1 MKKISV
7 MLAGLA
13 LIAASCNKNASS
25 PSGESHPI
33 RLVVR
38 ATGGGE
44 TRATGVTSNSEA
56 SEAKVNTLQVLVFN
70 GDALDGYGSSTG
82 SKTATVA
89 CTSGSRDIYALV
101 NAPSM
106 ASVTSK
112 SALLSSVANLSAE
125 IDNFQMIGST
135 TETLQSD
142 GSVSI
147 HVGRLAA
154 RVVLKAIRNAHAN
167 TALSS
172 QLRIESVYLTNA
184 VGDVDYGMSPGYIP
198 SVWYNRR
205 GFETSNNLGA
215 FTYDSVNET
224 IAPNGTSTTAHYFY
238 TMPNGFPGAA
248 GLAEGETAFTPR
260 AARLV
265 VRAVIAGKLYNYP
278 IQIAFGAFTDD
289 GSRTTQVYD
298 GMPGGF
304 TYELAS
310 AGLDMTALNGGGY
323 QFLVTVSGNGES
335 ITCVCSDF
343 MRSGKNYPHPR
354 GCPCDARLQ
363 QGAPP
368 REGPRGRGRAQAPR
382 VPPPR
387 RRVLPDDRDPRD
399 GGHVLDPRD
408 PLREYD
414 DRLVVR
420 DGGLHE
426 RRVQQER
433 ERLLGRKVLALDQ
446 SELPFLRVE
455 RPPDPYRLRRDRLPR
470 EREHGHRS
478 RLHRDA
484 GFRGDERSCPRAYLR
499 PLHGRDPQGPCG
511 VHRIRDQ
518 ALPPAEDIRHV

>member
-70 GDALDGYGSSTG
+70 GNALDGYGSSTG

-112 SALLSSVANLSAE
+112 GALLSSVANLSAE

-278 IQIAFGAFTDD
+278 ILLPTLESNKSYEINLLSITKNGNPDD
-289 GSRTTQVYD
+289 GSHDPDDPDDTDEEDPVT
-298 GMPGGF
+298 GF
-304 TYELAS
+304 EQGFQITVN
-310 AGLDMTALNGGGY
+310 DWTVV
-323 QFLVTVSGNGES
+323 LVGDESGNV
-335 ITCVCSDF
+335 I
-343 MRSGKNYPHPR
+343 
-354 GCPCDARLQ
+354 
-363 QGAPP
+363 
-368 REGPRGRGRAQAPR
+368 
-382 VPPPR
+382 
-387 RRVLPDDRDPRD
+387 
-399 GGHVLDPRD
+399 
-408 PLREYD
+408 
-414 DRLVVR
+414 
-420 DGGLHE
+420 
-426 RRVQQER
+426 
-433 ERLLGRKVLALDQ
+433 
-446 SELPFLRVE
+446 
-455 RPPDPYRLRRDRLPR
+455 
-470 EREHGHRS
+470 
-478 RLHRDA
+478 
-484 GFRGDERSCPRAYLR
+484 
-499 PLHGRDPQGPCG
+499 
-511 VHRIRDQ
+511 I
-518 ALPPAEDIRHV
+518 